1 MSKRVDELE
10 GQIAELRAAVNGL
23 TEELVETKDR
33 VRKLE
38 AEAASEEDATAERE
52 TKNDDHVVVVEHEQD
67 DVDITTDAVGN
78 DSASATDASE
88 ETVEPEDPTEDDA
101 NESTD
106 DIIVA

>member
-10 GQIAELRAAVNGL
+10 AQVAELRAAVNGL

-38 AEAASEEDATAERE
+38 AEAAAEAETTSQTE
-52 TKNDDHVVVVEHEQD
+52 TKNDDHVVVVEREQD
-67 DVDITTDAVGN
+67 DVDVTTSLSDNA
-78 DSASATDASE
+78 ASATDEGGAA
-88 ETVEPEDPTEDDA
+88 VEPEEPTEDEA

>member
-10 GQIAELRAAVNGL
+10 AQVAELRAAVNGL

-38 AEAASEEDATAERE
+38 AEAADEAETTGRTE
-52 TKNDDHVVVVEHEQD
+52 TKNDDHVVVVENEQE
-67 DVDITTDAVGN
+67 DVDVATSPSDNT
-78 DSASATDASE
+78 ASATDEGRAA
-88 ETVEPEDPTEDDA
+88 VEPEEPTEDEA
-101 NESTD
+101 NESID